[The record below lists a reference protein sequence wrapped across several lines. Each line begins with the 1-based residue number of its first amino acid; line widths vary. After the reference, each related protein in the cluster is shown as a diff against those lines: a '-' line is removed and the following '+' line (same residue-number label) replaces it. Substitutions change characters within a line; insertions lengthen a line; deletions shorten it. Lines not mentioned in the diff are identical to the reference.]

1 MTLQHALMPT
11 SHDREDD
18 ECVDG
23 NAISPATVYVD
34 VLGMNLM
41 QLQLSGVHVYSRL
54 YLFRRS
60 LQYQSVHVHN
70 TQDLKTLKK

>member
-34 VLGMNLM
+34 VLRMNTM
-41 QLQLSGVHVYSRL
+41 QLQLSVLHMYSCL
-54 YLFRRS
+54 YLFPRS
-60 LQYQSVHVHN
+60 RQYRSVHVHN
-70 TQDLKTLKK
+70 TYGPECP